1 MTNVMRLAGL
11 SAGSVFLAISLFAV
25 SPGVQ
30 LVDAV
35 KNSDRAAIRELL
47 AKHVDVSA
55 TETDGSTALAWAVR
69 KDDLETV
76 NALIR
81 NGADVKTANR
91 YGVAPLS
98 LACINGNAAIVE
110 VLLKAGADPNTAMP
124 RGETALMTAARTGKV
139 AAVKALL
146 AHGADV
152 NFKESQRDQTALMWA
167 AADGNTATVDEL
179 IEHGADIRA
188 HTKGGF
194 TPLLFAVRE
203 GRIGATLSL
212 IKAGAD
218 VNEKWQSGRGTGTSG
233 ISAMVLA
240 VANAHYELAAA
251 MLDKGADPN
260 AAAQGWTALHQI
272 TWVRKPGRGD
282 NDPAPE
288 GSGNLSSLDLVKKLA
303 EHGANLNARMTKKG
317 NAGRTFMNMIGAT
330 PFMMAAR
337 TGDAPLMRLLA
348 SLGADP
354 LLPNVDNTTPL
365 MAAAGVGTYSP
376 GEDPGTETEVMEAV
390 QVALELGG
398 DINSVD
404 KNGETVIHG
413 AAYKQVPTV
422 TQFLIDKGA
431 KIDVWNQKNKK
442 GWTPLRIA
450 DGVLIGTS
458 IRSSPDTAVVLR
470 KVLSAAGLPTTV
482 EEDIE
487 RAGHPDKEAK

>member
-11 SAGSVFLAISLFAV
+11 SAGSMFLATSLFAV

-303 EHGANLNARMTKKG
+303 
-317 NAGRTFMNMIGAT
+317 
-330 PFMMAAR
+330 
-337 TGDAPLMRLLA
+337 
-348 SLGADP
+348 
-354 LLPNVDNTTPL
+354 
-365 MAAAGVGTYSP
+365 
-376 GEDPGTETEVMEAV
+376 
-390 QVALELGG
+390 
-398 DINSVD
+398 
-404 KNGETVIHG
+404 
-413 AAYKQVPTV
+413 
-422 TQFLIDKGA
+422 
-431 KIDVWNQKNKK
+431 
-442 GWTPLRIA
+442 
-450 DGVLIGTS
+450 
-458 IRSSPDTAVVLR
+458 
-470 KVLSAAGLPTTV
+470 
-482 EEDIE
+482 
-487 RAGHPDKEAK
+487 